1 LAEPRKPTPG
11 GPEDDDSGLTG
22 MLGRAGAAALRP
34 MRKVA
39 GAGKEVLNDEAERA
53 LDGVM
58 AGPLPE
64 AVGRSIVEHHVVE
77 RVVSSALD
85 AKRAET
91 GADGLPV
98 DLEAVEQALRRAL
111 DDPAVERMLKETID
125 SRLTAELAD
134 AITKSP
140 AFKRTLTNVL
150 SSPEV
155 RHALER
161 QTVGFGADM
170 AAAAR
175 RKTRKADGGIEA
187 GVWRLAG
194 RRPDAERAR
203 YGGLFTRGLGFAI
216 DLLFTQLIYLI
227 LGALIGLVT
236 SIFGTLQPTWL
247 VGTLAGIGGI
257 LVIGLYFVVFWSTA
271 GQTPGMRI
279 MRLRVYHAGEPPA
292 IWRSVLRLIGI
303 PLAIIPFFAG
313 VVPMLFDPER
323 RALPDYLGGTNV
335 VYELDD
341 EDEEDQEAEQL
352 SSTSD
357 DAAPVAAS

>member
-1 LAEPRKPTPG
+1 VTEPKKPTAVG
-11 GPEDDDSGLTG
+11 SDDDSSLSG

-34 MRKVA
+34 VRKVA
-39 GAGKEVLNDEAERA
+39 GAGKDVLNDEAERA
-53 LDGVM
+53 IDGVM

-64 AVGRSIVEHHVVE
+64 AVGRSVVEHRVVE
-77 RVVSSALD
+77 RVVSSAVE
-85 AKRAET
+85 AKRAES
-91 GADGLPV
+91 GGDGLGI
-98 DLEAVEQALRRAL
+98 DLEPVEQALRHAL
-111 DDPAVERMLKETID
+111 DDPAVERMLKETLD

-134 AITKSP
+134 TITRSP

-175 RKTRKADGGIEA
+175 TKARTADGGIESTA
-187 GVWRLAG
+187 WRLIR
-194 RRPDAERAR
+194 RRPDDERAR

-216 DLLFTQLIYLI
+216 DLLLTQLIYLI

-236 SIFGTLQPTWL
+236 SIFGTLEPTWL
-247 VGTLAGIGGI
+247 VGTLAGFGEI
-257 LVIGLYFVVFWSTA
+257 LVIALYFVVFWSTA

-279 MRLRVYHAGEPPA
+279 MRLRVYQAGEPPT
-292 IWRSVLRLIGI
+292 IWRSLIRLVGI

-313 VVPMLFDPER
+313 VVPMLFDPKR
-323 RALPDYLGGTNV
+323 RALPDYMAGTTV
-335 VYELDD
+335 VYEL
-341 EDEEDQEAEQL
+341 EDGAEQEEEDQH
-352 SSTSD
+352 SSTWD
-357 DAAPVAAS
+357 DAASEAPS